1 MLILNMAMNIHLTV
15 RYLQLRESFSLEND
29 EAILLTTKKMFLP
42 IFYTALT
49 TICAFL
55 SLVFSE
61 IKPVIDFGF
70 MMTLGLLISVAI
82 TFLLVPSIIK
92 LFLVTV

>member
-1 MLILNMAMNIHLTV
+1 MNH
-15 RYLQLRESFSLEND
+15 FSLEND
-29 EAILLTTKKMFLP
+29 EAILLALPKKCSCQ
-42 IFYTALT
+42 FYTALT

-82 TFLLVPSIIK
+82 TFTGTK
-92 LFLVTV
+92 YNKNFF